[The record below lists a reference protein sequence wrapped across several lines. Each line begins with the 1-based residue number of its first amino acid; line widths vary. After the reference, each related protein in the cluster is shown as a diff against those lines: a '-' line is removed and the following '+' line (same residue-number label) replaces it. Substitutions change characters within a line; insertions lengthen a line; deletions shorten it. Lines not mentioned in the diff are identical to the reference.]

1 MSDGGGTCLGGGPA
15 SVLFSH
21 PTQGAIVT
29 EKPESKT
36 ESKPKAAARPKVD
49 AAVVITPDGREYR
62 TTEAEA
68 ARLVRT
74 AGYTYK

>member
-1 MSDGGGTCLGGGPA
+1 M
-15 SVLFSH
+15 
-21 PTQGAIVT
+21 T

-36 ESKPKAAARPKVD
+36 ESKPKAAAKRKSD
-49 AAVVITPDGREYR
+49 AAVVVTPDGREYR

-68 ARLVRT
+68 TRLVRT